1 MTLILKQI
9 FAFFRMLNSEAGS
22 NQLAWGL
29 ALGLVLGFSPFL
41 SLQTFLVLL
50 ICIFLRVQMGAA
62 FLSAFFFKFVAFLL
76 DPLTDFLGRKVLESE
91 ALRPAFVELYNMP
104 IVPLTR
110 FNNSI
115 VMGSGLLGFVLAIPM
130 FFIFKR
136 LIQQY
141 RVTVVARYK
150 GTKIWKAFAATSFY
164 KWYNKYE
171 ELYG

>member
-1 MTLILKQI
+1 MTLLLKQI
-9 FAFFRMLNSEAGS
+9 FAFFRLLNSETGT

-41 SLQTFLVLL
+41 SLQTFLVLT

-76 DPLTDFLGRKVLESE
+76 DPVTDALGRLVLESE

-110 FNNSI
+110 FNNSV
-115 VMGSGLLGFVLAIPM
+115 VMGSGLLGFLLAIPA
-130 FFIFKR
+130 FFIFKK
-136 LIQQY
+136 LIVQY
-141 RVTVVARYK
+141 RATVVARYK
-150 GTKIWKAFAATSFY
+150 NTKFWKAFTATSLY
-164 KWYNKYE
+164 KWYTKYQ